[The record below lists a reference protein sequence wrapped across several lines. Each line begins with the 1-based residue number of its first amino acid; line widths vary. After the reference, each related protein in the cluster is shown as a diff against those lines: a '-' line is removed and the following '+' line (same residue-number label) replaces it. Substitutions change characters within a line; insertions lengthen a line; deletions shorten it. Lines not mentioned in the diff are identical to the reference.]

1 MKESRGYF
9 IEDDQ
14 PLFGQTPQEL
24 FRDPTIYY
32 GAKALYGNLHS
43 YKGQKSLKRRMLRF
57 VPQEI
62 LARDFKV
69 HRNTIVRWLKELQE
83 KGWITITQG
92 GWNKPNKITLH
103 GKKKQKRGRN
113 SNRG

>member
-1 MKESRGYF
+1 MKESNGYF

-24 FRDPTIYY
+24 FRDPTIYF
-32 GAKALYGNLHS
+32 GAKALYGNLHT
-43 YKGQKSLKRRMLRF
+43 YKGQKSLKRRMFRS
-57 VPQEI
+57 VTQEI

-69 HRNTIVRWLKELQE
+69 HKNTIARWLKILEE
-83 KGWITITQG
+83 AGWITIIKG
-92 GWNKPNKITLH
+92 GWNRPNKIILH
-103 GKKKQKRGRN
+103 GRKKQKRGRK